1 MTMILAGEALVL
13 GGLLLGLAAV
23 AVAVQGLDHA
33 PRCRDCKAATDVEET
48 EVLGAR
54 SAGHCG
60 DVPVPPLPSRRLP
73 PLSRD
78 MGLNRR
84 PPARAAASTI

>member
-33 PRCRDCKAATDVEET
+33 PRCRDCKTATDVEEA
-48 EVLGAR
+48 EVLGH
-54 SAGHCG
+54 GP
-60 DVPVPPLPSRRLP
+60 PVIALTYRCSRC
-73 PLSRD
+73 
-78 MGLNRR
+78 RR
-84 PPARAAASTI
+84 VVFRRYLGPWD

>member
-33 PRCRDCKAATDVEET
+33 PRCRDCKAATEVEET
-48 EVLGAR
+48 EVLWDGP
-54 SAGHCG
+54 
-60 DVPVPPLPSRRLP
+60 PVIAVTYRCPRCRRVVF
-73 PLSRD
+73 
-78 MGLNRR
+78 RR
-84 PPARAAASTI
+84 YLGTWD